1 MDVNKL
7 KWCCKQKAGLKLDKP
22 NDNLAK
28 EYLQSAEESLSILQ
42 DIKGKSNMWL
52 ATTKYYCEYFS
63 IYALLQKIGLKCE
76 IHNCTIEIA
85 KLLEEIKIIPEGY
98 SRKLEEDKDL
108 RIDNQYYLKNKSVY
122 INIRELSEF
131 ILTIKNK
138 VNSIT
143 LSEINKIR
151 GEIKKII
158 TPKLLRFLRRPVP
171 HFMSNSQKF

>member
-1 MDVNKL
+1 MDADKL
-7 KWCCKQKAGLKLDKP
+7 KWCCKQKAGLKIDKA

-28 EYLQSAEESLSILQ
+28 EYLQSAEETLSVLQ

-63 IYALLQKIGLKCE
+63 IYALLQKIGIKCE
-76 IHNCTIEIA
+76 IRDCTIEIA

-98 SRKLEEDKDL
+98 SKKLEDDKDL
-108 RIDNQYYLKNKSVY
+108 RIDNQYYLKNRPVD

-143 LSEINKIR
+143 LSEINKAR
-151 GEIKKII
+151 DEIKKII
-158 TPKLLRFLRRPVP
+158 
-171 HFMSNSQKF
+171 S

>member
-1 MDVNKL
+1 MDVDKL
-7 KWCCKQKAGLKLDKP
+7 KWCCKQKTGLKIDKP

-28 EYLQSAEESLSILQ
+28 EYLQSAEETLSVLQ

-63 IYALLQKIGLKCE
+63 IYALLQKIGVKCE
-76 IHNCTIEIA
+76 IHDCTVEVA
-85 KLLEEIKIIPEGY
+85 RLLEEINIIPQGY
-98 SRKLEEDKDL
+98 SKKLEEDKDL
-108 RIDNQYYLKNKSVY
+108 RIDNQHYLKNRPVD

-143 LSEINKIR
+143 LSEINKAR
-151 GEIKKII
+151 NEIKKII
-158 TPKLLRFLRRPVP
+158 
-171 HFMSNSQKF
+171 S